1 MTSAGSVLTSTVSDQ
16 DTGGGLIPT
25 SALHLRPIPWHVARG
40 FIIEHHYLHRV
51 APMQRL
57 CLGVFAHKELG
68 ANLIGVML
76 WGTPIAANRLA
87 RGDTTLELTR
97 MYIMDVTTKNAESRC
112 LAIATRI
119 IRATFTDTTDLIACS
134 DIEGRGHT
142 GTIYSAAGWIN
153 DSHTEA
159 MSWAKH
165 PRPGK
170 DRGSNTRKL
179 RWRKVL

>member
-1 MTSAGSVLTSTVSDQ
+1 MCADSVMTSTVSNQ
-16 DTGGGLIPT
+16 ETGGGLIPT

-57 CLGVFAHKELG
+57 CLGVFAHKYLG
-68 ANLIGVML
+68 ANLIGAML
-76 WGTPIAANRLA
+76 WGNPIAANRLT

-97 MYIMDVTTKNAESRC
+97 MYIMDNTTKNAESRC

-119 IRATFTDTTDLIACS
+119 IRQRLPDITDLIAYS
-134 DIEGRGHT
+134 DVEERGHK
-142 GTIYSAAGWIN
+142 GTIYKAAGWVN
-153 DSHTEA
+153 DSHTKS

-170 DRGSNTRKL
+170 DRESNTRKL
-179 RWRKVL
+179 RWRKML